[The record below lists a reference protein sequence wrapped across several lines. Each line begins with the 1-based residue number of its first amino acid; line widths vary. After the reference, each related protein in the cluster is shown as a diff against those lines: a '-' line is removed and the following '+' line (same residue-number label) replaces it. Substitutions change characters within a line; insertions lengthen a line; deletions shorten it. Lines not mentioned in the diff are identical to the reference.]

1 MSNETLKRNRYS
13 EPPFSEGD
21 FSARHFDEDFQD
33 YHLPLARLQVASL
46 QDWGVARGL
55 QVGGTPGETTVT
67 VEPGVALDGQGR
79 LISLST
85 DGKGDIGSNPLNEEH
100 EEVAVPVRLDLGSS
114 APAETEASYYV
125 TIQFSEIL
133 RFDEGPLG
141 RFEHA
146 PWVRLQP
153 AAGEEAYVDDGT
165 SIVLAEAVVD
175 AGGRLVELRAG
186 ARRLTGRSVSALTV
200 RRPVREGD
208 RVSQAGAGRIGPEA
222 DGGLRIAVP
231 EADDSVV
238 LVQEDGGNFERLEV
252 RADTVRLGNDLKVA
266 GNLEVQ
272 GDVIARDTEHVAG
285 NVSFGDQDDDEI
297 KVAGVLRTGHSSGRL
312 RVDDALHTTGS
323 LTAAGNLGIG
333 VDNPGR
339 PLSVRGR
346 NGGSELV
353 SLSDS
358 TGNTKWHLNMLGAGL
373 NFVETGVRDYRLFLK
388 QGGNVG
394 IGTGTP
400 RSTLDVAGT
409 MTAEKLVGEGAAVR
423 NMIVMWSGAI
433 GDIPRGW
440 GLCDGRNGTPDL
452 RRRFILG
459 IASDSEGRTGGSRSH
474 SHTTSRGDNRTRDAI
489 VDVAAAG
496 KRRDNY
502 SDEIHTHS
510 VSTSD
515 HLPPFYK
522 LAFIM
527 KL

>member
-13 EPPFSEGD
+13 EPPFTEGD
-21 FSARHFDEDFQD
+21 FSARHFDEDFQE
-33 YHLPLARLQVASL
+33 YHLPQARLQLASL
-46 QDWGVARGL
+46 QDRGVARGL
-55 QVGGTPGETTVT
+55 EVSGTPGETTVT

-79 LISLST
+79 LISLSRE
-85 DGKGDIGSNPLNEEH
+85 GKGDIGSNPLNEEH
-100 EEVAVPVRLDLGSS
+100 EDVEVPVQLDLGGS
-114 APAETEASYYV
+114 APAEAEASYYV

-153 AAGEEAYVDDGT
+153 TAGEDAYADDGI
-165 SIVLAEAVVD
+165 SIVLAEVVID
-175 AGGRLVELRAG
+175 AEGRLVELRAG
-186 ARRLTGRSVSALTV
+186 ARRLTGRPVSDLTI
-200 RRPVREGD
+200 RRPALDGD
-208 RVSQAGAGRIGPEA
+208 RVSQAVAGRIGPDAE
-222 DGGLRIAVP
+222 GGLRLAVP

-238 LVQEDGGNFERLEV
+238 LMQEEGGNFERLEV
-252 RADTVRLGNDLKVA
+252 RANTVRLGNNLKVA

-285 NVSFGDQDDDEI
+285 NVSLGDQDDDEI
-297 KVAGVLRTGHSSGRL
+297 KITGVLRSGHSSEAL
-312 RVDDALHTTGS
+312 RVDGALHSTGS
-323 LTAAGNLGIG
+323 LTVAENVGIG

-339 PLSVRGR
+339 PLSIRGR
-346 NGGSELV
+346 DGGSELL
-353 SLSDS
+353 SLLDT
-358 TGNTKWHLNMLGAGL
+358 TGNTKWHLNMLSAGL

-433 GDIPRGW
+433 RDIPKGW
-440 GLCDGRNGTPDL
+440 FLCDGRNGTPDL

-474 SHTTSRGDNRTRDAI
+474 SHTTSRGDDRTRDAI

-527 KL
+527 KR